1 MGLNPGEK
9 RESPVLLA
17 GACSE
22 RRHFFLQE
30 CGKNHIWKE
39 IPNLGRVYSRC
50 FYAENMAGNLK
61 GNYDARFL
69 EAIDFAFKKCQFN
82 FVPKAEQVQAIHAV
96 VTGNDVF
103 VKVATGFGKSVCYV
117 VVPYVCD
124 FLRSESGVSSQSVLL
139 IVSPLKAL
147 MEDHMDDI
155 RKCGISCL
163 KLHGEL
169 PTEQLHDLGAGIFQ
183 ILICS
188 PESLYE
194 ESVREQ
200 LLKLQENIV
209 CMPVDEAHCVLQW

>member
-1 MGLNPGEK
+1 MK
-9 RESPVLLA
+9 
-17 GACSE
+17 
-22 RRHFFLQE
+22 
-30 CGKNHIWKE
+30 
-39 IPNLGRVYSRC
+39 
-50 FYAENMAGNLK
+50 GNL
-61 GNYDARFL
+61 YDAKFL
-69 EAIDFAFKKCQFN
+69 EPIDFAFKKCRFN
-82 FVPKAEQVQAIHAV
+82 FVPKAEQLQAIHAV

-124 FLRSESGVSSQSVLL
+124 FLRSESHVSSKSVLL

-147 MEDHMDDI
+147 MEDQMDDI

-169 PTEQLHDLGAGIFQ
+169 PKEQLHDVGALKYQ

-200 LLKLQENIV
+200 LLKLQKNIV
-209 CMPVDEAHCVLQW
+209 CMAVDEAHCVTVVSMKLLVVDVNRSAMTNQSPARTLVYSDHYFSRFIVVNMIIALIQ